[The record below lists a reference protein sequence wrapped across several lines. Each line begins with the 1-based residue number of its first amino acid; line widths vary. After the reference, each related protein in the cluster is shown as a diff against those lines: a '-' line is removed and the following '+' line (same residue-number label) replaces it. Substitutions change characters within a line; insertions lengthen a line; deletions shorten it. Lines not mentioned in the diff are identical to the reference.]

1 MQYLGDLAMEERI
14 LIAPKANEQ
23 LLDVTNNIEEFLH
36 NFKVDGKAKYRELIR
51 KMILEGRYDIEID
64 FNDLM
69 SYNPKLAENIIKSP
83 EYMLKY
89 FSVVLRKIV
98 EYEAPDYAERVY
110 EVIPRFRNLPLV
122 FKIRDLRSH
131 LLNNLIAVEGIVIRA
146 SPLKQKLT
154 EAVFQHDCGNEVKVL
169 VTSDSVEKPLHCPY
183 CHKSSGSWRLIE
195 EKSRFRDFQRL
206 VIQEKPEEM
215 PAGRMPR
222 SIEADVYDNL
232 VDVARPGD
240 RIVVIGILKLRR
252 SDGKKMKSLHDMYI
266 EVNNIIVSQRMLEE
280 IEITK
285 EDEEKIRELAKDP
298 LIRRKIIAS
307 IAPAIHGLWDVKE
320 AIALLLFS
328 GLPKVLPDGTKI
340 RGDIHILIIG
350 DPGTAKSQLLQYVAR
365 IAPRAIYTTGKGAT
379 AAGLTAAV
387 VRDKQT
393 GEYYLEAGALVLA
406 DGGVA
411 CIDEIDKMREEDRV
425 AIHEAMEQQ
434 TISIAKAGIVAR
446 LNARTSVL
454 AAGNPRYGR
463 YLVNRSIAEN
473 VNLPPTILSRFDLI
487 FVLRDV
493 PNPERDLHLA
503 RHITYTHMREEEVK
517 PIIDVE
523 TLRKYIAYA
532 KKFVRP
538 NLSEGAKKMLEEFF
552 VEMRK
557 RSLEVP
563 DSPIA
568 ITARQLEAL
577 IRLAEAHAKMAL
589 KSIVTEED
597 AAEAIRLVRSM
608 LESVGIDVESG
619 EIDIDVIMTGK
630 PKSQREKM
638 LIIEEIIRNL
648 AKEGGCAKIKAIVSK
663 AREQHIEDKLVEE
676 VLVRMRREGL
686 IYEVREGCYAPVI

>member
-1 MQYLGDLAMEERI
+1 MEEHI
-14 LIAPKANEQ
+14 LVTPRAGEQ
-23 LLDVTNNIEEFLH
+23 LLDVISGIEDFLH

-51 KMILEGRYDIEID
+51 KMILEGRFDIEID
-64 FNDLM
+64 FNDIM
-69 SYNPKLAENIIKSP
+69 SYNPKLAEVMIKSP
-83 EYMLKY
+83 EYMLRQ
-89 FSVVLRKIV
+89 FSETLKKIV

-110 EVIPRFRNLPLV
+110 EIIPRFRNLPLT
-122 FKIRDLRSH
+122 FKIRDLRSN
-131 LLNNLIAVEGIVIRA
+131 LLNNLIAVEGIVVRA
-146 SPLKQKLT
+146 SPPKQKII
-154 EAVFQHDCGNEVKVL
+154 EAVFQHDCGNEVQVP
-169 VTSDSVEKPLHCPY
+169 VTGDAVERPLQCPY
-183 CHKSSGSWRLIE
+183 CHKSSGNWKLNE
-195 EKSRFRDFQRL
+195 GKSRFRDFQRL

-232 VDVARPGD
+232 VDIARPGD
-240 RIVVIGILKLRR
+240 RVVVIGILKLRSSNGKRLR
-252 SDGKKMKSLHDMYI
+252 SLRDMYI
-266 EVNNIIVSQRMLEE
+266 EVNNIVVSQRILEE

-285 EDEEKIRELAKDP
+285 EDEEKIKELAKDP

-307 IAPAIHGLWDVKE
+307 IAPAIHGLWDIKE
-320 AIALLLFS
+320 AIALLLF
-328 GLPKVLPDGTKI
+328 GGIPKILPDGTKI

-406 DGGVA
+406 DGGIA

-487 FVLRDV
+487 FVMRDV
-493 PNPERDLHLA
+493 PSTEKDLRLA
-503 RHITYTHMREEEVK
+503 RHITYTHMREEDVK
-517 PIIDVE
+517 PTIDVE
-523 TLRKYIAYA
+523 TLRKYIAYTR
-532 KKFVRP
+532 KFVRP
-538 NLSEGAKKMLEEFF
+538 TLSEEARKMLEEFF

-557 RSLEVP
+557 KSLEVP
-563 DSPIA
+563 DSPVA

-589 KSIVTEED
+589 KSVITEED
-597 AAEAIRLVRSM
+597 AAEAIRLVKSM

-638 LIIEEIIRNL
+638 IIIEEIVRNL
-648 AKEGGCAKIKAIVSK
+648 AKEDGCAKVKAIVSK
-663 AREQHIEDKLVEE
+663 AREQNIEDKLVEE
-676 VLVRMRREGL
+676 VLIRMRREGL
-686 IYEVREGCYAPVI
+686 IYEVREGCYAPVV

>member
-14 LIAPKANEQ
+14 LIAPKADEQ

-83 EYMLKY
+83 EYMLKH
-89 FSVVLRKIV
+89 FLVVLRKIV

-110 EVIPRFRNLPLV
+110 EIIPRFRNLPLV

-146 SPLKQKLT
+146 SPPKQKLT

-240 RIVVIGILKLRR
+240 RIVIIGILRLRR

-320 AIALLLFS
+320 AIALLLF
-328 GLPKVLPDGTKI
+328 GGVPKVLPDGTKI

-532 KKFVRP
+532 RKFVRP
-538 NLSEGAKKMLEEFF
+538 SLSEGAKKMLEEFF
-552 VEMRK
+552 
-557 RSLEVP
+557 
-563 DSPIA
+563 
-568 ITARQLEAL
+568 
-577 IRLAEAHAKMAL
+577 
-589 KSIVTEED
+589 
-597 AAEAIRLVRSM
+597 
-608 LESVGIDVESG
+608 
-619 EIDIDVIMTGK
+619 
-630 PKSQREKM
+630 
-638 LIIEEIIRNL
+638 
-648 AKEGGCAKIKAIVSK
+648 C
-663 AREQHIEDKLVEE
+663 
-676 VLVRMRREGL
+676 
-686 IYEVREGCYAPVI
+686 